1 MKRASFLVLAT
12 FFLLVVIGA
21 ALAALPPGGTFLD
34 DDGNIHEGSIEAIA
48 AAGITKGCNPP
59 VNDLYCPSDP
69 VNRGQMAAFLTRALG
84 LTDRLDNPFTD
95 DDGSTFEADI
105 EAMAAAGITRGCNP
119 PTNDKFCPDAYVTRG
134 QMAAFLVRA
143 FAYKDMGT
151 GDLFTDDDGS
161 VFESD
166 IDRLATAGV
175 TRGCNPPVND
185 QFCPN
190 SPVRRDQMASFL
202 ARALELDPITPPPPT
217 SSTTTTTTAPG
228 DDHPQS
234 GDGWAFLGCANAT
247 GTCTYS
253 QTTSIPKIQLEY
265 PPLPPDYKNCL
276 RWGLYGCEGGWLY
289 MSQWNLTWTSPAG
302 SLVSSSCTPY
312 YESGSSLKD
321 GYFCSVPIAGKP
333 LGEYRGELCYQP
345 YGSSTCTETLLTVYF
360 NVTD

>member
-1 MKRASFLVLAT
+1 MKRASFLVSAI
-12 FFLLVVIGA
+12 FFLLAVIGA

-59 VNDLYCPSDP
+59 VNDLYCPSDT

-95 DDGSTFEADI
+95 DDGSIFEADI
-105 EAMAAAGITRGCNP
+105 ERMAAAGITRGCNP
-119 PTNDKFCPDAYVTRG
+119 PVNDQFCPDAYVTRG

-143 FAYKDMGT
+143 FAYIDVGT

-161 VFESD
+161 IFESD

-185 QFCPN
+185 EFCPN
-190 SPVRRDQMASFL
+190 APVLRDQMASFL

-217 SSTTTTTTAPG
+217 SSTTTTSTTTTTTAPG

-234 GDGWAFLGCANAT
+234 GDGWEFRGCSNPT
-247 GTCTYS
+247 GTCTYP
-253 QTTSIPKIQLEY
+253 QTTSTPKISLEY
-265 PPLPPDYKNCL
+265 PPLPPQYCSS
-276 RWGLYGCEGGWLY
+276 WGIGCQQWVEQWTISWYAPSGSQVFGSTCSSYYDLETGLIGGWNCY
-289 MSQWNLTWTSPAG
+289 
-302 SLVSSSCTPY
+302 
-312 YESGSSLKD
+312 
-321 GYFCSVPIAGKP
+321 VPIAGQP
-333 LGEYRGELCYQP
+333 VGEYHGELCYKP
-345 YGSSTCTETLLTVYF
+345 YGSSTCTATLLNVYF
-360 NVTD
+360 KVTD